1 MNSMFNMKNTACDL
15 CGTENL
21 ESIYTTKF
29 CIDSNKNLWQDVFF
43 IICKKCGLIFE
54 NPRLSP
60 QSLKSYYTE
69 GSIGS
74 KIYGST
80 NATHGTESTGDLAR
94 KEQFN
99 FIHSYLP
106 KQGRMLDV
114 GARDNAFIKYW
125 DDLNYKI
132 YALEPGPA
140 FKTESTN
147 VTLINE
153 FYEDYKPNKLFDVI
167 CIRHV
172 LEHTFSPFFFLDKAW
187 NDLADNGLIF
197 IEVPNIYIPFV
208 TIVDFFIYYHTFN
221 FSPVTLK
228 SYLAK
233 TGFKTLD
240 FSANLP
246 YSGMRI
252 IAKKTP
258 KNSQFLIKNDYKMAK
273 KKVIEYK
280 NRRKLLLDTINK
292 KIKNVEGKKAAIFGA
307 GEHSAQLIKSA
318 NIDLSKIDY
327 FLDND
332 PNKQGEKFFG
342 LPIHSPKI
350 IQKGLLE
357 LILISSYD
365 YQEEISDIIRK
376 YDSTVEVVK
385 FYEKVIAYNTYQDTT
400 S

>member
-15 CGTENL
+15 CGTKNL

-29 CIDSNKNLWQDVFF
+29 CIDCNKNLWQDVFF

-80 NATHGTESTGDLAR
+80 NVTHGTESTGDLAR

-153 FYEDYKPNKLFDVI
+153 FYEDYTPNKLFDVI

-240 FSANLP
+240 FSANL
-246 YSGMRI
+246 R
-252 IAKKTP
+252 T
-258 KNSQFLIKNDYKMAK
+258 L
-273 KKVIEYK
+273 
-280 NRRKLLLDTINK
+280 
-292 KIKNVEGKKAAIFGA
+292 
-307 GEHSAQLIKSA
+307 
-318 NIDLSKIDY
+318 
-327 FLDND
+327 
-332 PNKQGEKFFG
+332 
-342 LPIHSPKI
+342 
-350 IQKGLLE
+350 
-357 LILISSYD
+357 
-365 YQEEISDIIRK
+365 
-376 YDSTVEVVK
+376 
-385 FYEKVIAYNTYQDTT
+385 
-400 S
+400 